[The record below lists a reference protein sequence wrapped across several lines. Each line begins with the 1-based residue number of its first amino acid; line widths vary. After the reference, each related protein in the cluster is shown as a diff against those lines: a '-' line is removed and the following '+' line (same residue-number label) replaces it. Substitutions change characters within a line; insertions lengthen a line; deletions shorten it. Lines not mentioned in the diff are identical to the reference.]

1 MDIAQ
6 RQIGDVTVLDLSG
19 KITSTDSDGRLKER
33 VTGLVAEG
41 HKKLVLNL
49 SSVTYVDSSG
59 LGETVACYT
68 TAKGKGGEVKLAG
81 ATKRIQDL
89 LVITKLVNVFDNH
102 EQLDGA
108 IAAFK

>member
-19 KITSTDSDGRLKER
+19 KITLTDSNGRLKEK
-33 VTGLVAEG
+33 VTTMVTEG
-41 HKKLVLNL
+41 HKKLALNL
-49 SSVTYVDSSG
+49 SGVSYMDSSG

-68 TAKGKGGEVKLAG
+68 TAKGKGGEVKLVG
-81 ATKRIQDL
+81 ATARIKDL
-89 LVITKLVNVFDNH
+89 LVMTKLVTVFDSYDK
-102 EQLDGA
+102 LDEA

>member
-6 RQIGDVTVLDLSG
+6 RQIGDVTVLDLVG
-19 KITSTDSDGRLKER
+19 KITQTDSNGRLKEK
-33 VTGLVAEG
+33 VTALVTEG

-49 SSVTYVDSSG
+49 SGVSYVDSSG

-68 TAKGKGGEVKLAG
+68 TAKGKGGEVKLVG
-81 ATKRIQDL
+81 ATVRIKEL
-89 LVITKLVNVFDNH
+89 LVMTKLVTVFDSYDKL
-102 EQLDGA
+102 EEG

>member
-19 KITSTDSDGRLKER
+19 KITQTDSNGRLKEK
-33 VTGLVAEG
+33 VTAMVAEG
-41 HKKLVLNL
+41 HKKLALNL
-49 SSVTYVDSSG
+49 SGVSYIDSSG

-68 TAKGKGGEVKLAG
+68 TAKGKGGEVKLVG
-81 ATKRIQDL
+81 ATARIKDL
-89 LVITKLVNVFDNH
+89 LVMTKLITVFDSYDK
-102 EQLDGA
+102 LDEA

>member
-1 MDIAQ
+1 MEIVQ
-6 RQIGDVTVLDLSG
+6 RQVGDVTVLDLSG
-19 KITSTDSDGRLKER
+19 KITSTDSDGRLKEK

-81 ATKRIQDL
+81 AGDRIQNL
-89 LVITKLVNVFDNH
+89 LVMTKLITVFDH
-102 EQLDGA
+102 HDKLDEA
-108 IAAFK
+108 VAAFK

>member
-19 KITSTDSDGRLKER
+19 KITSTDSDGRLKEK
-33 VTGLVAEG
+33 VTGLVTEG

-49 SSVTYVDSSG
+49 SGVPFIDSSG

-68 TAKGKGGEVKLAG
+68 TAKGKGGEVKLVG
-81 ATKRIQDL
+81 ATARIKDL
-89 LVITKLVNVFDNH
+89 LVMTKLVTVFDSH
-102 EQLDGA
+102 EKLDDA

>member
-19 KITSTDSDGRLKER
+19 KITLTDSNGRLKEK
-33 VTGLVAEG
+33 VTAMVAEG
-41 HKKLVLNL
+41 HKKLALNL
-49 SSVTYVDSSG
+49 SGVSYIDSSG

-68 TAKGKGGEVKLAG
+68 TAKGKGGEVKLVG
-81 ATKRIQDL
+81 ATARIKDL
-89 LVITKLVNVFDNH
+89 LVMTKLITVFDSYDK
-102 EQLDGA
+102 LDEA

>member
-1 MDIAQ
+1 MEIGQ
-6 RQIGDVTVLDLSG
+6 RQVGDVTVLDVSG
-19 KITSTDSDGRLKER
+19 KITSTDSDGRLKEK
-33 VTGLVAEG
+33 VTGLVTEG

-49 SSVTYVDSSG
+49 SGVSFVDSSG

-81 ATKRIQDL
+81 ATKRIKDL
-89 LVITKLVNVFDNH
+89 LVMTKLVTVFDSH
-102 EQLDGA
+102 DTLDGA

>member
-19 KITSTDSDGRLKER
+19 KITSTDSDGRLKEK
-33 VTGLVAEG
+33 VTGLVNEG
-41 HKKLVLNL
+41 HKKLALNL
-49 SSVTYVDSSG
+49 SGVSYIDSSG

-68 TAKGKGGEVKLAG
+68 TAKGKGGEVKLVG
-81 ATKRIQDL
+81 ATARIKDL
-89 LVITKLVNVFDNH
+89 LVMTKLVTVFDSYDK
-102 EQLDGA
+102 LDEA

>member
-19 KITSTDSDGRLKER
+19 KITLTDSNGRLKEK
-33 VTGLVAEG
+33 VTAMVTEG
-41 HKKLVLNL
+41 HKKLALNL
-49 SSVTYVDSSG
+49 SGVSYMDSSG

-68 TAKGKGGEVKLAG
+68 TAKGKGGEVKLVG
-81 ATKRIQDL
+81 ATARIKDL
-89 LVITKLVNVFDNH
+89 LVMTKLVTVFDSYDK
-102 EQLDGA
+102 LDEA

>member
-19 KITSTDSDGRLKER
+19 KITQTDSNGRLKEK
-33 VTGLVAEG
+33 VTAMVTEG
-41 HKKLVLNL
+41 HKKLALNL
-49 SSVTYVDSSG
+49 SGVSYMDSSG

-68 TAKGKGGEVKLAG
+68 TAKGKGGEVKLVG
-81 ATKRIQDL
+81 ATARIKDL
-89 LVITKLVNVFDNH
+89 LVMTKLVTVFDSYDK
-102 EQLDGA
+102 LDEA

>member
-19 KITSTDSDGRLKER
+19 KITQTDSNGRLKEK
-33 VTGLVAEG
+33 VTTMVIEG
-41 HKKLVLNL
+41 HKKLALNL
-49 SSVTYVDSSG
+49 SGVSYMDSSG

-68 TAKGKGGEVKLAG
+68 TAKGKGGEVKLVG
-81 ATKRIQDL
+81 ATARIKDL
-89 LVITKLVNVFDNH
+89 LVMTKLVTVFDSYDK
-102 EQLDGA
+102 LDEA